1 MRSTSSL
8 AVELPMTTN
17 RTARLQFAIDELVD
31 LIATEVAER
40 VRYLVEERITA
51 AALAPAGLRL
61 LRIAGVREKTGLST
75 STIYRKIQHGMFP
88 RQVNTGGTAA
98 TWLEADI
105 DAWIGNIT
113 CDDPRQ

>member
-1 MRSTSSL
+1 
-8 AVELPMTTN
+8 VELPVTTN

-75 STIYRKIQHGMFP
+75 STIYRKIQQGTFP
-88 RQVNTGGTAA
+88 RQVRTDDSTAVWLETDINAWIEGHRSAA
-98 TWLEADI
+98 T
-105 DAWIGNIT
+105 
-113 CDDPRQ
+113 